1 MARRKFDS
9 GPTIWDVAKECNVS
23 IATVSQVLNNGP
35 RPVRPDTRERVITA
49 AKKLNYHPNAMARGL
64 VSRRM
69 NTIGVVS
76 GVFNA
81 VDVVGNPYAASVLRG
96 ILAGAA
102 ASGFGVLLFTQWWED
117 LQNSGS
123 VYRDRRADGVVA
135 IAPADNNVMISGMVA
150 FNMPVVAISGDCL
163 SLGVPSVDVDNAKGA
178 RIAAQ
183 HFVHLGHKRVAHI
196 TGNAHLVATRL
207 RRGAFIDTLDKA
219 GIEVPDRYIR
229 VGHYNGSG
237 AYEHAASLLSEP
249 DPPTAIFAGND
260 SIALLVLQ
268 AAHDLGVRVPEDLSV
283 IGFDDIGLAD
293 HSRPALTTVRQPL
306 ASVGEMAAKLLIAR
320 VESGS
325 SEPQLHLIDPDLTV
339 RETTAPPRPGR

>member
-76 GVFNA
+76 GVFKA

-102 ASGFGVLLFTQWWED
+102 TYGFGVLLFTQWWED
-117 LQNSGS
+117 LQKSGS
-123 VYRDRRADGVVA
+123 VYRDRRADGILA
-135 IAPADNNVMISGMVA
+135 IAPQDDNVMISGLVS
-150 FNMPVVAISGDCL
+150 FNMPVVAISGDCF
-163 SLGVPSVDVDNAKGA
+163 SLGVPSVDVDNDKGA

-183 HFVHLGHKRVAHI
+183 HLISLGHKRVA
-196 TGNAHLVATRL
+196 
-207 RRGAFIDTLDKA
+207 
-219 GIEVPDRYIR
+219 
-229 VGHYNGSG
+229 
-237 AYEHAASLLSEP
+237 
-249 DPPTAIFAGND
+249 
-260 SIALLVLQ
+260 
-268 AAHDLGVRVPEDLSV
+268 
-283 IGFDDIGLAD
+283 
-293 HSRPALTTVRQPL
+293 
-306 ASVGEMAAKLLIAR
+306 
-320 VESGS
+320 
-325 SEPQLHLIDPDLTV
+325 
-339 RETTAPPRPGR
+339 

>member
-102 ASGFGVLLFTQWWED
+102 TYGFGVLLFTQWWED
-117 LQNSGS
+117 LQKSGS
-123 VYRDRRADGVVA
+123 VYRDRRADGILA
-135 IAPADNNVMISGMVA
+135 IAPQDDNVMISGLVS
-150 FNMPVVAISGDCL
+150 FNMPVVAISGDCF
-163 SLGVPSVDVDNAKGA
+163 SLGVPSVDVDNDKGA

-183 HFVHLGHKRVAHI
+183 HHKSLGHKRVAHI
-196 TGNAHLVATRL
+196 SGNEHLVATNI
-207 RRGAFIDTLDKA
+207 RRFAFLDTLDKA
-219 GIEVPDRYIR
+219 GIEILGDYIR
-229 VGHYNGSG
+229 TAHYNGDG
-237 AYEHAASLLSEP
+237 AYDHARQLLDCST
-249 DPPTAIFAGND
+249 PPTAIFAGND
-260 SIALLVLQ
+260 TIAIIVLR
-268 AAHDLGVRVPEDLSV
+268 AAEDLGIRIPEDLSV
-283 IGFDDIGLAD
+283 VGFDDIGRAEWA
-293 HSRPALTTVRQPL
+293 RPALTTIRQPL
-306 ASVGEMAAKLLIAR
+306 SEIGELAAKLLITR
-320 VESGS
+320 VETG
-325 SEPQLHLIDPDLTV
+325 EIDPQIHLIDPDLTI
-339 RETTAPPRPGR
+339 RETTAPPR

>member
-81 VDVVGNPYAASVLRG
+81 VDVVGSPYASSVLRG

-102 ASGFGVLLFTQWWED
+102 HSGFGVLLFTQWWKD
-117 LQNSGS
+117 LQTGS

-135 IAPADNNVMISGMVA
+135 IAPADDNEMISGMVS

-183 HFVHLGHKRVAHI
+183 HLIQLGHTRVAHI
-196 TGNAHLVATRL
+196 TGNEHLVATSL
-207 RRGAFIDTLDKA
+207 RRFAFIDALDKG
-219 GIEVPDRYIR
+219 GIEVPADYVRI
-229 VGHYNGSG
+229 GNYNGEG
-237 AYEHAASLLSEP
+237 VYEHAKQLLSRP
-249 DPPTAIFAGND
+249 QRPTAIFAGND
-260 SIALLVLQ
+260 TIALIVLRV
-268 AAHDLGVRVPEDLSV
+268 ARDLGVDVPADLSV

-293 HSRPALTTVRQPL
+293 HARPRLTTVRQPL
-306 ASVGEMAAKLLIAR
+306 ADVGELAAKLLISR
-320 VESGS
+320 VETGHVDA
-325 SEPQLHLIDPDLTV
+325 QLHLIDPDLTV
-339 RETTAPPRPGR
+339 RETTAPPRLRK